1 MLNDCPQREDLL
13 RIAMGDLH
21 PSHLNQEQHLRTCA
35 RCQAEVAAIREG
47 AAKLVTHGSDN
58 PPEAVRC
65 LDESDVAE
73 LVDGSLEPEH
83 RAVLVAHTA
92 SCATCRENVAALA
105 QLLAEPTIRREL
117 DHLHLKPSTVSTR
130 RRARR
135 IAGVVA
141 AAAVVALLMP
151 QLSQVGNQDAD
162 PTHRAGDLS
171 LSAPPVPVA
180 PLGVADASTRFE
192 WSSTPLADRY
202 EVTLYDDQGT
212 ILWQANTTDTIA
224 VLPDSVILVP
234 GASYFWKARARIAF
248 DRWTDSELVE
258 FSTEAGGEGS
268 R

>member
-1 MLNDCPQREDLL
+1 MLNNCPQREDLL

-21 PSHLNQEQHLRTCA
+21 PSHLNDEQHLRTCA
-35 RCQAEVAAIREG
+35 RCQAEVAAIRED

-58 PPEAVRC
+58 PPEADRC

-73 LVDGSLEPEH
+73 LVEGSLEFEH

-92 SCATCRENVAALA
+92 SCATCREHVAALA
-105 QLLAEPTIRREL
+105 RLLGEPTIRREL
-117 DHLHLKPSTVSTR
+117 DQLHPTPSTVRSR
-130 RRARR
+130 RYGRR

-151 QLSQVGNQDAD
+151 QLSRLNTRDAG
-162 PTHRAGDLS
+162 PSHRAGDLS

-180 PLGVADASTRFE
+180 PLGVAEASTHFE

-202 EVTLYDDQGT
+202 EITLYDDQGT

-234 GASYFWKARARIAF
+234 GASYFWKSRARIAF
-248 DRWTDSELVE
+248 DRWTDSDLVE